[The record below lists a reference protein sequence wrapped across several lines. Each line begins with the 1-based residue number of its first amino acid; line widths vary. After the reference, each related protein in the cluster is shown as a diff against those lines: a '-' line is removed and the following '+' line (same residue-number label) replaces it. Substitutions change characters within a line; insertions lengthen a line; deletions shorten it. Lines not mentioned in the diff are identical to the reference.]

1 MGKILD
7 WLAKLISTLILIT
20 AGLPVMLLIGVVS
33 LFLGIHDL
41 IEQIW
46 NRR

>member
-1 MGKILD
+1 MKKILD
-7 WLAKLISTLILIT
+7 WLTKLASTLILIT
-20 AGLPVMLLIGVVS
+20 AGLPVMLLIGIVA
-33 LFLGIHDL
+33 LFLGIHNL